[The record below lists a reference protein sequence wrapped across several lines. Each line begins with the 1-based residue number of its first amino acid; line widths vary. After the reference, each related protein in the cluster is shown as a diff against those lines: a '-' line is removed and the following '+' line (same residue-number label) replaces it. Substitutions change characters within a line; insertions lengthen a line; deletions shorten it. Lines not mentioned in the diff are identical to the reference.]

1 MRVTFKFNLSIHFY
15 EFKQYDIMNTI
26 LDMKHT
32 KVTYEMPNC
41 YADFDGKFP
50 FEGIE
55 LLKSLELTTV
65 NVPLRFG
72 GKGLGGNTGNRQ
84 VLEVLKEVGS
94 YDLSLGRIYEGHINA
109 LLLIERFGDG
119 NQKER
124 YFEEAVNGKIF
135 GVWNSE
141 MPTEP
146 LTFNDLNGVFELSGA
161 KVFCS
166 GASNIDRPIVT
177 AEGEKGT
184 RMVIIDMDELRLNED
199 YTYWRPMGMKS
210 SVSCRF
216 DFSGVNFDQKQILG
230 GPYDYVNEPDFTSGA
245 ARFAAV
251 QLGGAEAAIRAT
263 IYHLEKT
270 NRTKAPEQLA
280 RLAKLAT
287 LQETGR
293 LWLKHTGD
301 ELNKRY
307 DAPSHSMFR
316 ANLFRTVV
324 REICENILSI
334 CEMSVGLQG
343 MMQPHP
349 LERIHRDLSVYLK
362 QPGPDRT
369 LIACAESFLKYDR

>member
-1 MRVTFKFNLSIHFY
+1 
-15 EFKQYDIMNTI
+15 MNSI
-26 LDMKHT
+26 LDMKHA
-32 KVTYEMPNC
+32 KGKYEIPNC
-41 YADFDGKFP
+41 YANFNGKFP
-50 FEGIE
+50 FDGIE
-55 LLKSLELTTV
+55 LLKSLELTTA
-65 NVPLRFG
+65 NVPARFG
-72 GKGLGGNTGNRQ
+72 GKGCGGNTGNRDLLQ
-84 VLEVLKEVGS
+84 ILKKVGS
-94 YDLSLGRIYEGHINA
+94 YDLSLGRIYEGHLNA
-109 LLLIERFGDG
+109 LLLIERFGDE
-119 NQKER
+119 NQKGR

-141 MPTEP
+141 IPSEP
-146 LTFNDLNGVFELSGA
+146 LRFTGLNGLFELSGA

-177 AEGEKGT
+177 AEGETGT
-184 RMVIIDMDELRLNED
+184 RMIILDMDELKLDED

-216 DFSGVNFDQKQILG
+216 DFSGIAFEQNQMLG
-230 GPYDYVNEPDFTSGA
+230 DAYDYVNEPDFTSGA

-263 IYHLEKT
+263 IDHLEKT
-270 NRTKAPEQLA
+270 KRTKAPEQLA
-280 RLAKLAT
+280 RLAKLAM

-301 ELNKRY
+301 ELDNRY
-307 DAPSHSMFR
+307 DVPSHVMFR

-349 LERIHRDLSVYLK
+349 LGTYS
-362 QPGPDRT
+362 
-369 LIACAESFLKYDR
+369 